1 MSISY
6 VFSISFPIFT
16 FVNYTLLIKGAE
28 YMPLTKLQITNI
40 KIKKIWLV
48 KNLFWEKYLL
58 SLCLLHSVCL
68 QTLRLNTTR
77 LED

>member
-6 VFSISFPIFT
+6 VISFPIFT

-40 KIKKIWLV
+40 KI
-48 KNLFWEKYLL
+48 
-58 SLCLLHSVCL
+58 
-68 QTLRLNTTR
+68 
-77 LED
+77 